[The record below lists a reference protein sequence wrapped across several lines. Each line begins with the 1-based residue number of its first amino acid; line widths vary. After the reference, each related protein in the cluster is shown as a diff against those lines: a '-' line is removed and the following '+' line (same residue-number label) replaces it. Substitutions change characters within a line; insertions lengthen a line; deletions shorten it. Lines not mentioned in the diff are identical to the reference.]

1 MPVKVGHDGA
11 CLSPQHLEGKA
22 KKIRSS
28 KLALAA
34 ELVGGLFE
42 ACHTLSSRKRRG
54 KAGRLVKRQ
63 AFLLETLTRSSG
75 KWSYAICNSLFSRLI
90 LVNRLPLFFLSLA

>member
-22 KKIRSS
+22 RMIRSS
-28 KLALAA
+28 KLALAT

-42 ACHTLSSRKRRG
+42 ACHTLSSRKRG
-54 KAGRLVKRQ
+54 EKAGRLVKRQ
-63 AFLLETLTRSSG
+63 TFLLETLTGVVVSG
-75 KWSYAICNSLFSRLI
+75 HIPYAIVYFQG
-90 LVNRLPLFFLSLA
+90 LSL

>member
-22 KKIRSS
+22 RSS

-63 AFLLETLTRSSG
+63 AFLLETLTGVVVSG
-75 KWSYAICNSLFSRLI
+75 HIPYAIVYFQD
-90 LVNRLPLFFLSLA
+90 LSL